1 MYNNFHTDHIAFA
14 EMPLAVHIQN
24 AINRHIA
31 NSGVHITEEE
41 KKAWDAKAN
50 KEDLDEIWEALDKK
64 ADKEEEGGDDPQPTP
79 EKEYY
84 TKEEINDK
92 LDGYVTDQELE
103 CRLSQEIEYK
113 LQHLNVSDLGGYSN
127 LVTNDAL
134 NEALRETNQFVR
146 NSDKLF
152 TFNGTPI
159 YIGGSISI
167 EGGSSYVLPK
177 ASSTDLGGIKT
188 GFSGEADQYAV
199 NVDEA
204 GNGYVEVDLSAVTQG
219 IQDQINTINTNITAI
234 NNQINNL
241 PRSADHSE
249 LYTIDL
255 WQEDSDAEQVSYV
268 YATAENEDFGEV
280 STLMYDP
287 NFIMPGQDPSDLTT
301 GAYVGGMTLRDGG
314 LYSGSYYAGPNSNIK
329 KQPQSINRGLLTR
342 VPTPDLID
350 DYIPSS
356 QVDINL
362 SQYNYF
368 TSDSYAAQTSG
379 QRGDIPCVYSSDND
393 AIYAKD
399 YYVRYKEPTS
409 GENDSLKGVTTEL
422 TIGNYKLLFAGGL
435 LVGQQYI
442 GD

>member
-41 KKAWDAKAN
+41 KKAWDAKAD

-64 ADKEEEGGDDPQPTP
+64 ADKEEGGDDPQPTP
-79 EKEYY
+79 EKDYY
-84 TKEEINDK
+84 TKPEIDDKIDK
-92 LDGYVTDQELE
+92 LIKADQELE
-103 CRLSQEIEYK
+103 CRLSS
-113 LQHLNVSDLGGYSN
+113 LNIPENISDLEGSSD
-127 LVTNDAL
+127 LVTNSIL
-134 NEALRETNQFVR
+134 NEALRVTNQFVR

-219 IQDQINTINTNITAI
+219 IQDQINTINTSITAI

-249 LYTIDL
+249 LYTIRT
-255 WQEDSDAEQVSYV
+255 WQEGSEADQVSYV

-287 NFIMPGQDPSDLTT
+287 NHRMPGQDPSDPTT
-301 GAYVGGMTLRDGG
+301 GAYVGGMTLRDSG
-314 LYSGSYYAGPNSNIK
+314 LYSGSDYASPNSDVIK
-329 KQPQSINRGLLTR
+329 KQPYSVNRGQVTR
-342 VPTPDLID
+342 IPTPMHLEDID
-350 DYIPSS
+350 VDDQDVPSVWPAPGLDVYHTCVS
-356 QVDINL
+356 YGAALPYV
-362 SQYNYF
+362 Y
-368 TSDSYAAQTSG
+368 DS
-379 QRGDIPCVYSSDND
+379 NED
-393 AIYAKD
+393 AIYAQS
-399 YYVRYKEPTS
+399 YRVRVANRNSEDEGQRY
-409 GENDSLKGVTTEL
+409 DSLKGL
-422 TIGNYKLLFAGGL
+422 NGTIWVGDQGFLFIGGI
-435 LVGQQYI
+435 LVGYRHLSV
-442 GD
+442 

>member
-41 KKAWDAKAN
+41 KKAWDAKAD

-64 ADKEEEGGDDPQPTP
+64 ADKEEGGDDPQPTP
-79 EKEYY
+79 EKDYY
-84 TKEEINDK
+84 TKPEIDDKIDK
-92 LDGYVTDQELE
+92 LTKADQELE
-103 CRLSQEIEYK
+103 CK
-113 LQHLNVSDLGGYSN
+113 LLNLNIPKKISDLEGSSN

-134 NEALRETNQFVR
+134 NDALRETNQFVR

-249 LYTIDL
+249 LYTIRT
-255 WQEDSDAEQVSYV
+255 WQEGSEADKVSYV
-268 YATAENEDFGEV
+268 YATAENEDFGEI
-280 STLMYDP
+280 STLIYDP
-287 NFIMPGQDPSDLTT
+287 NYKQDPSDPVS
-301 GAYVGGMTLRDGG
+301 GAYIGGMTLCDGG
-314 LYSGSYYAGPNSNIK
+314 LYSGSYYASQNSNIK

-342 VPTPDLID
+342 VPTPDLTD
-350 DYIPSS
+350 DYVPSS
-356 QVDINL
+356 QEDINL

-368 TSDSYAAQTSG
+368 TSDSYAARTDG
-379 QRGDIPCVYSSDND
+379 QKGDIPCVYSSDND

-399 YYVRYKEPTS
+399 YYVRYKGPTS
-409 GENDSLKGVTTEL
+409 SGDDSLKGVTTEL
-422 TIGNYKLLFAGGL
+422 TVGDYKLLFAGGL

>member
-1 MYNNFHTDHIAFA
+1 MYNEFHTDHIAFA

-31 NSGVHITEEE
+31 NSGVHITEED
-41 KKAWDAKAN
+41 KKAWDAKAD

-64 ADKEEEGGDDPQPTP
+64 ADKEDEGGDDPQPQP

-84 TKEEINDK
+84 TKKEINDK

-103 CRLSQEIEYK
+103 CRLSS
-113 LQHLNVSDLGGYSN
+113 LNIPKNISDLEGSSN

-134 NEALRETNQFVR
+134 NDALRETNQFVR

-188 GFSGEADQYAV
+188 GFSGEENQYAV
-199 NVDEA
+199 NVDDA
-204 GNGYVEVDLSAVTQG
+204 GNGYVEVDLSTVTQG
-219 IQDQINTINTNITAI
+219 IQDQINSINTNITAI

-241 PRSADHSE
+241 PKSADHSL
-249 LYTIDL
+249 LYTADL

-268 YATAENEDFGEV
+268 YATAENEDFGEI

-287 NFIMPGQDPSDLTT
+287 NRRMPRQDPSDLTT
-301 GAYVGGMTLRDGG
+301 GAYVGGMTLCDGG
-314 LYSGSYYAGPNSNIK
+314 LYSGSYYADPNSNIK
-329 KQPQSINRGLLTR
+329 KQPYSINRGLLTR

-356 QVDINL
+356 QEDINL

-368 TSDSYAAQTSG
+368 TSDSYAARTDQ
-379 QRGDIPCVYSSDND
+379 QRGDVPCVYSSDND

-409 GENDSLKGVTTEL
+409 GEDDSLKGITTEL
-422 TIGNYKLLFAGGL
+422 TLGNYKLLFAGGL

>member
-1 MYNNFHTDHIAFA
+1 MYNEFHTDHIAFA

-41 KKAWDAKAN
+41 KKAWDAKAD

-84 TKEEINDK
+84 TKPEVDAKIAK
-92 LDGYVTDQELE
+92 LAEADQELE
-103 CRLSQEIEYK
+103 RK
-113 LQHLNVSDLGGYSN
+113 LLNLNIPENISDLEGSSN
-127 LVTNDAL
+127 LVTNSIL
-134 NEALRETNQFVR
+134 NEALRVTNQFVR

-152 TFNGTPI
+152 TLNGTPV
-159 YIGGSISI
+159 YVGGSIST

-188 GFSGEADQYAV
+188 GFSGEENQYAV
-199 NVDEA
+199 NVDDA
-204 GNGYVEVDLSAVTQG
+204 GNGYVEVDLSSVTQG
-219 IQDQINTINTNITAI
+219 IQDQINNINTNITAI

-241 PRSADHSE
+241 PKTADHSL
-249 LYTIDL
+249 LYTADL

-268 YATAENEDFGEV
+268 YATAENEDFGEI

-287 NFIMPGQDPSDLTT
+287 NYVMPGSVISDKP
-301 GAYVGGMTLRDGG
+301 GAYIGGMTLCDGG
-314 LYSGSYYAGPNSNIK
+314 LYSGSYYASPNSNIK
-329 KQPQSINRGLLTR
+329 KQRYSENKGLLTR

-350 DYIPSS
+350 DYITSS
-356 QVDINL
+356 QVDIFL
-362 SQYNYF
+362 PKYKYF
-368 TSDSYAAQTSG
+368 TSDSYAARTSG

-409 GENDSLKGVTTEL
+409 GEDDSLKGVTTEL
-422 TIGNYKLLFAGGL
+422 VIGNYELLFAGGL
-435 LVGQQYI
+435 LVGTKLVS
-442 GD
+442 

>member
-1 MYNNFHTDHIAFA
+1 MYNEFHTDHIAFA

-41 KKAWDAKAN
+41 KKAWDAKAD

-103 CRLSQEIEYK
+103 CRLSSLEIPE
-113 LQHLNVSDLGGYSN
+113 NISDLEGSSN
-127 LVTNDAL
+127 LVTNDIL
-134 NEALRETNQFVR
+134 NEALRVTNQFVR
-146 NSDKLF
+146 KSDKLF
-152 TFNGTPI
+152 TINDTPVYVGDSI
-159 YIGGSISI
+159 NVESGSGGDP
-167 EGGSSYVLPK
+167 YVLPK

-188 GFSGEADQYAV
+188 GFSGEEDQYAV

-204 GNGYVEVDLSAVTQG
+204 GNGYVEVDISAVTQG

>member
-1 MYNNFHTDHIAFA
+1 MYNEFHTDHIAFA

-31 NSGVHITEEE
+31 NSGVHITEED
-41 KKAWDAKAN
+41 KKAWDAKAD

-64 ADKEEEGGDDPQPTP
+64 ADKEEGGDDPQPQP

-84 TKEEINDK
+84 TKEEIDDKVDK
-92 LDGYVTDQELE
+92 LTKADQELE
-103 CRLSQEIEYK
+103 CK
-113 LQHLNVSDLGGYSN
+113 LQDLSISDLEGSGD
-127 LVTNDAL
+127 LVTYSILND
-134 NEALRETNQFVR
+134 ELRETNQFVR
-146 NSDKLF
+146 KSDKLF
-152 TFNGTPI
+152 TFNNTPV
-159 YIGGSISI
+159 YVGDSISI
-167 EGGSSYVLPK
+167 EGGSGGDPYVLPK

-188 GFSGEADQYAV
+188 GFSGEENQYAV

-249 LYTIDL
+249 LYTIRT
-255 WQEDSDAEQVSYV
+255 WQEGSEAEQVSYV
-268 YATAENEDFGEV
+268 YANADDEDFGEI
-280 STLMYDP
+280 STLVYDP
-287 NFIMPGQDPSDLTT
+287 NFIMPGQDQSDPTT

-329 KQPQSINRGLLTR
+329 KQPHSVNRGLLTR

-356 QVDINL
+356 QEDINL

>member
-41 KKAWDAKAN
+41 KKAWDAKAD

-79 EKEYY
+79 EKDYY
-84 TKEEINDK
+84 TKSEIDDKIDK
-92 LDGYVTDQELE
+92 LTKADQELE
-103 CRLSQEIEYK
+103 CK
-113 LQHLNVSDLGGYSN
+113 LLNLKIPEKISDLEGSSD
-127 LVTNDAL
+127 LVTNSIL
-134 NEALRETNQFVR
+134 NEALRVTNQFVR
-146 NSDKLF
+146 KSDKLF
-152 TFNGTPI
+152 TINGTPV
-159 YIGGSISI
+159 YVGDSVDVESGSGGDP
-167 EGGSSYVLPK
+167 YVLPK

-188 GFSGEADQYAV
+188 GFSGEENQYAV

-204 GNGYVEVDLSAVTQG
+204 GNGYVEVDMSTVTQG
-219 IQDQINTINTNITAI
+219 IQDQINDINTNITAI

-241 PRSADHSE
+241 PKTADHSQ
-249 LYTIDL
+249 LYTVRT
-255 WQEDSDAEQVSYV
+255 WQESSEAEQVSYV
-268 YATAENEDFGEV
+268 YANADDEDFGEI
-280 STLMYDP
+280 STLVYDP
-287 NFIMPGQDPSDLTT
+287 NFIMPGQDPSDPTT

-329 KQPQSINRGLLTR
+329 KQPYSVNRGLLTR
-342 VPTPDLID
+342 VPIPDLID
-350 DYIPSS
+350 DYVPSS
-356 QVDINL
+356 QEDINL